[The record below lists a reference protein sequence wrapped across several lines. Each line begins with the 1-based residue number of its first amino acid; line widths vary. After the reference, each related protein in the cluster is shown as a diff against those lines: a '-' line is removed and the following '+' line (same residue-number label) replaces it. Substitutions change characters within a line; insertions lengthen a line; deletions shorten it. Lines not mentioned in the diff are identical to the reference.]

1 MKAKYGKPSDQELST
16 QIHYELVEKLSASE
30 KRYRELVENLSEA
43 VFQCDHSGNFSFLTN
58 RFSEITGYSVE
69 EALGRHPSSFLADDD
84 PSIWPE
90 FPAAGEPARELNAR
104 FRQADG
110 EEVWLS
116 ASLST
121 GPNNQRTGLLADISQ
136 AKEIEG
142 KLWRLEKMD
151 AIGRL
156 SSGIAHDFANLLTI
170 VIQSAE
176 AGLEA
181 IPQESEAARDH
192 VETILAT
199 TNQASKLTRQLMA
212 FGRQQEMNY
221 QIIRISVVLDEM
233 KILLS
238 RILGAGI
245 QIEFKAED
253 TSLKVRIDP
262 AQLEQVLLNLAI
274 NARDAMPEGGTIRM
288 ELQRI
293 RLKADEAE
301 AVGLE
306 EGPYALLTVS
316 DTGVGI
322 PPENLSKLFEPF
334 FTTKT
339 ESGGTGLG
347 LAMTYGTIRQS
358 GGSVDAESQVG
369 HGTSFRIH
377 FPLVTKA

>member
-1 MKAKYGKPSDQELST
+1 MKAKYGKPSDEELST
-16 QIHYELVEKLSASE
+16 QIHYELVEELSASE

-43 VFQCDHSGNFSFLTN
+43 VFQCDNTGSFSFLTN
-58 RFSEITGYSVE
+58 RFTEITGYTLE
-69 EALGRHPSSFLADDD
+69 EALGRHPTSFMAEEG
-84 PSIWPE
+84 SNNWPD
-90 FPAAGEPARELNAR
+90 FPASGEPSREFNVR
-104 FRQADG
+104 FRRADG
-110 EEVWLS
+110 ENVWLS

-221 QIIRISVVLDEM
+221 QIIRISDVLDEM

-245 QIEFKAED
+245 QIEFKADD

-274 NARDAMPEGGTIRM
+274 NARDAMPDGGTIQM
-288 ELQRI
+288 ELRRI
-293 RLKADEAE
+293 KLQADEAE
-301 AVGLE
+301 AAGLQ

-339 ESGGTGLG
+339 ESEGTGLG

-369 HGTSFRIH
+369 QGTSFRIH
-377 FPLVTKA
+377 LPLVTKT